1 MTDVVAPTNEQVE
14 TLMQHVFALVRACPV
29 GNVTTYSW
37 IGKVLGYP
45 RGARMIG
52 WIMNE
57 ATRGIPAQRVI
68 SSKGEL
74 TGGWAFGGKDKMRQ
88 LLEAE
93 GIVFSADERVDLK
106 RYGWDPSRDLNSSE
120 RDHILSDAANIPVIV
135 SPRLLQLLSS
145 DPASP
150 LRVS

>member
-1 MTDVVAPTNEQVE
+1 
-14 TLMQHVFALVRACPV
+14 
-29 GNVTTYSW
+29 
-37 IGKVLGYP
+37 
-45 RGARMIG
+45 MIG

-57 ATRGIPAQRVI
+57 ATGEIPAQRVI

-93 GIVFSADERVDLK
+93 GIIFLADERVDLK
-106 RYGWDPSRDLNSSE
+106 QYGWDPSRDLSPAES
-120 RDHILSDAANIPVIV
+120 DHILSDAASVPVAV

>member
-1 MTDVVAPTNEQVE
+1 
-14 TLMQHVFALVRACPV
+14 MQHVFALVKACPA
-29 GNVTTYSW
+29 GKVTTYSW

-57 ATRGIPAQRVI
+57 VTGEIPAQRVI

-88 LLEAE
+88 LLETE
-93 GIVFSADERVDLK
+93 GITFLADERVDLK
-106 RYGWDPSRDLNSSE
+106 RYGWDPAQDLSTAE
-120 RDHILSDAANIPVIV
+120 LEHILNDAGSIPVKV
-135 SPRLLQLLSS
+135 SPRLLHLLRN
-145 DPASP
+145 DVASP
-150 LRVS
+150 LRPS